1 MGLLKMTKPAV
12 NPSVFMKTGLVR
24 FRRFSENQPIDIDFF
39 GEGGCKKTRVIVVNF
54 FMRIMSTVRLKN

>member
-39 GEGGCKKTRVIVVNF
+39 GEGDVKKQE
-54 FMRIMSTVRLKN
+54 SLW